1 MARSQAELQDIA
13 WELIDEALT
22 KGTMTLVGQP
32 GKPIH
37 LIPQDI
43 VGIAKW
49 LSTSKAKKL
58 RLVNKAED
66 FVIKETTGDDDSGD
80 TKD

>member
-1 MARSQAELQDIA
+1 MQDIA

-22 KGTMTLVGQP
+22 NGTMTLLNQP
-32 GKPIH
+32 GKPIR

-66 FVIKETTGDDDSGD
+66 FIIKETTGGGESGD
-80 TKD
+80 EKT